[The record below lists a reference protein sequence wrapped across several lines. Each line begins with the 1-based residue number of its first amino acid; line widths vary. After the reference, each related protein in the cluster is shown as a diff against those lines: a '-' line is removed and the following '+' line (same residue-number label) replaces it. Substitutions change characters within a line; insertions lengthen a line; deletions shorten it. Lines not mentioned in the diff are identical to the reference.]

1 MSSIFQLFSIKF
13 LIFYFY
19 AFWRVKSGVEYIS
32 LYIRIYTGFVNHPSG
47 NSSVNFAMLIATTLG
62 RVAPL
67 LSLRD
72 IFPVSSGTF
81 TLQGKAGLCNNKISL
96 RVDGYNAVDADYSS
110 DFIAMPAVFVFDFGF
125 PLRFRSVIFYGS
137 DRAIFERSS
146 VYSV

>member
-13 LIFYFY
+13 LIFSFY
-19 AFWRVKSGVEYIS
+19 AFSRGKSGVEYIS
-32 LYIRIYTGFVNHPSG
+32 LYIIYIGFVNHPSG

-81 TLQGKAGLCNNKISL
+81 TLQGKARLCNNKISL
-96 RVDGYNAVDADYSS
+96 RVDGYNAVGADYSF

-125 PLRFRSVIFYGS
+125 PFRFRSVIFYGS

-146 VYSV
+146 VYSL